1 MKGRDWIE
9 VDIGLQVV
17 ATLNGDRRGTVGIG
31 CAVVVRGRIG
41 NVQRSGHG
49 GGSMARAFAE
59 RRNRM
64 HGIPGSCCHRQ
75 VVIPGSQGCKLVG
88 TLIVTQTVAGSRNP
102 VHAGLVVLYV
112 EHDTCI
118 ADRIAR
124 FIDHFA
130 ANSV

>member
-31 CAVVVRGRIG
+31 CAVVVRVRIG

-64 HGIPGSCCHRQ
+64 HGMPGAWCHRQ
-75 VVIPGSQGCKLVG
+75 VVVPGGQSYKLVG
-88 TLIVTQTVAGSRNP
+88 MQLVTDAVAASRHS
-102 VHAGLVVLYV
+102 VYAGCVGLSV
-112 EHDTCI
+112 EHGVGI
-118 ADRIAR
+118 
-124 FIDHFA
+124 
-130 ANSV
+130 